1 MHRLLTAAPIGLYD
15 SGLGGL
21 SVVREVYKQ
30 LPHEAIAYIGDTA
43 RVPYGGR
50 STEEL
55 LDFNREIL
63 GVLLD
68 QGVKAVVVA
77 CNTSSAVALPI
88 LDTECPVPII
98 GLIEAGARAA
108 SMGGRR
114 IGIIA
119 TEATI
124 RSRAHLRA
132 IEALEQP
139 CEVFPL
145 ACPKLVPM
153 IESGIWEGPEA
164 ESTVLESLAPLL
176 DAKLDTLILGCTH
189 YPFVRDVIAGI
200 LGEGVRLV
208 DPAEEAVRA
217 LGEILAANDLLA
229 TEGPAPHRLMVSG
242 DPVAFHQ
249 SAERLLG
256 NVIARVEGIQVKD
269 PLPLAR

>member
-1 MHRLLTAAPIGLYD
+1 MPTSAPIGLYD

-21 SVVREVYKQ
+21 SVVREVWSQ

-50 STEEL
+50 SAEEL
-55 LDFNREIL
+55 LGFNREIL
-63 GVLLD
+63 GLLLD

-77 CNTSSAVALPI
+77 CNTSSAVALPV
-88 LDTECPVPII
+88 LDAECPVPII

-108 SMGGRR
+108 ATNGRR

-124 RSRAHLRA
+124 RSGAHLRA
-132 IEALEQP
+132 IEELGQP

-153 IESGIWEGPEA
+153 IEAGKWEGPEA
-164 ESTVLESLAPLL
+164 DATVFESLAPLL
-176 DAKLDTLILGCTH
+176 GAKLDTLILGCTH
-189 YPFVRDVIAGI
+189 YPFLRKVIEAI

-217 LGEILAANDLLA
+217 LGEILSAHDLLA
-229 TEGPAPHRLMVSG
+229 PSRIPAHRLMVSG
-242 DPVAFHQ
+242 DPGGFEQ
-249 SAERLLG
+249 SARRLLG
-256 NVIARVEGIQVKD
+256 GLTAKVEAIRVKD
-269 PLPLAR
+269 ASLLYS